1 MKQTVI
7 SMTGV
12 SRSFGELRA
21 VNGVDLT
28 LGRGEIYGLVGPD
41 GAGKTTLMRLLAG
54 ALAPDSGSIRV
65 MGLDVANEPD
75 RIRERVGYMPQL
87 FGLYADLTVYENL
100 RFFAMLF
107 GVKKRREERI
117 EELLEFVRLTE
128 FRNRRADNLS
138 GGMYKKLA
146 IACSI
151 LHRPD
156 LLLLDEPTNGVDPVS
171 RRDLWALLFSLAADG
186 VAVLVSTPYM
196 DEAERCH
203 RVGLMYDGMLVREGT
218 PDHLL
223 EELSNRVYL
232 IESENPAS
240 DLERVQKRLP
250 EGALSAVAPGGI
262 RVILTES
269 GRPRM
274 RMKAVQAGIEDLL
287 MLVQYRKEQ
296 E

>member
-100 RFFAMLF
+100 RFFAVLF

>member
-1 MKQTVI
+1 
-7 SMTGV
+7 MTGV